1 MSNVQRGAADTET
14 LILRAAE
21 REFTM
26 KGYSGAKTTA
36 IAEAAGVTHA
46 MLHYYFRTKEKL
58 FEKIL
63 ADKMEKLGEI
73 MLGAIAGDGLPLRER
88 IRRGIEHHFDF
99 LAANRHLPR
108 FIVNELAEHPERLET
123 VRGGLQKKGAALLES
138 LQQALDR
145 EGLAHMD
152 ARMILSDIISLNI
165 FPFVAEPMIR
175 NIVGDVYGGYEAFLQ
190 MRREENV
197 KTMFLKLGLL

>member
-1 MSNVQRGAADTET
+1 MTKPAKNKEQT
-14 LILRAAE
+14 ILEAAE
-21 REFTM
+21 REFLN
-26 KGYSGAKTTA
+26 KGFAGARTTS

-138 LQQALDR
+138 LQQALR
-145 EGLAHMD
+145 EVLAHMD
-152 ARMILSDIISLNI
+152 AGMILSDIISLNI